1 MQGSWREYVRA
12 LKKVAHTY
20 GVSVEGVSQMMSPAK
35 ARASWKKLCLTTH
48 PDKGGNP
55 AHLREIT
62 DAKGKKRKWENLLK
76 KEGQAAPSSTDAE
89 AGPQTEQHKEEAPGT
104 ELAKP
109 EDIPPPPPEL
119 PLAKVDAAAAH
130 CSFCAAAS
138 PVFRVQ
144 CEALLFPYHGLGG
157 ETEVWVAFK
166 PWVWAHRGDWR
177 LLYYCAAWE
186 QCSRRVARAP

>member
-1 MQGSWREYVRA
+1 MLCGKSCASRLTQTKAATLRTSARSPTPRGS
-12 LKKVAHTY
+12 
-20 GVSVEGVSQMMSPAK
+20 
-35 ARASWKKLCLTTH
+35 
-48 PDKGGNP
+48 GG
-55 AHLREIT
+55 
-62 DAKGKKRKWENLLK
+62 NLLK
-76 KEGQAAPSSTDAE
+76 KEGQAAPSSTEAE

-138 PVFRVQ
+138 PVFRVN
-144 CEALLFPYHGLGG
+144 CEALLLIYNGLGG

-166 PWVWAHRGDWR
+166 PWVWEHRGDWHR
-177 LLYYCAAWE
+177 LYYCVTWE
-186 QCSRRVARAP
+186 QCSKRGARAP